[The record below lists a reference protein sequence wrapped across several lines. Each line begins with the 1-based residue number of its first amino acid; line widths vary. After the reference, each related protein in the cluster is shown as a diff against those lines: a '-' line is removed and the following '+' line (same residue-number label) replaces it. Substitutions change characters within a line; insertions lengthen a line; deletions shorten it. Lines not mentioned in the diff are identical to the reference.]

1 MRPPGD
7 GADGARQAAR
17 PIASATPTATATVTA
32 IRRPPVIV
40 MRGALRSGRSSRLHI
55 YSPRSFPTH
64 AKFPRHEEP
73 IASMWQHNYEPIA
86 GSLTASAL
94 VAVIPVAV
102 LFLMLGVLR
111 KPAWMSALAALASA
125 LVVALAVYGMPAQLA
140 VVSTLYGAAYGL
152 FPIAWIVFSSIMLY
166 RLAVDTGKFEVIK
179 DSVGSL
185 TDDRRLQAL
194 FIAFSFGAFI
204 EGAAGFGAPVAVSG
218 AMLAGL
224 GFDPFYA
231 AGICLLANTAP
242 VAFGSIGIPVV
253 TLANVTGLPVLAL
266 SAMVGRLCAM
276 MSVFI
281 PAYLLVVMAGP
292 ARALEVLPAILACGI
307 SFAGMQFA
315 VSNFIGPDLT
325 DIMSSL
331 TCIVVMVVVLKVWKP
346 KRIMRLEHDQP
357 VTAALRTHTA
367 GEVFNAWMPYLL
379 LVLFVLAVGAP
390 AIKNAIDARTHA
402 LLPSILPKSPTV
414 MNGLFVPGLHNLITR
429 IPPVTPTE
437 SLYAAVFTFNWLTAS
452 GTACFLATLVAA
464 AALRVGPRQLAG
476 IYVAT
481 FMQLKFAILTIATML
496 GLAYLMNFS
505 GMTST
510 LGLMLAATGVAFPF
524 FGAVVGWLGV
534 FLTGSDTSANA
545 LFGNLQ
551 VVTANALGLNPIL
564 TASVN
569 SAAGVMGKM
578 ISVQSIAVGV
588 AATGMTAADESRLFR
603 FTIKHSVMLMAVM
616 GLVALLFAY
625 VLPGLVPPAPAK

>member
-1 MRPPGD
+1 
-7 GADGARQAAR
+7 
-17 PIASATPTATATVTA
+17 
-32 IRRPPVIV
+32 
-40 MRGALRSGRSSRLHI
+40 
-55 YSPRSFPTH
+55 
-64 AKFPRHEEP
+64 
-73 IASMWQHNYEPIA
+73 MWRHNYQPVA
-86 GSLTASAL
+86 GSLGASAI
-94 VAVIPVAV
+94 AAAIPVFV

-111 KPAWMSALAALASA
+111 KPAWMSALAALVSA
-125 LVVALAVYGMPAQLA
+125 LVVALAVYGMPVHLA
-140 VVSTLYGAAYGL
+140 IISTLYGAAYGL

-166 RLAVDTGKFEVIK
+166 RLTVDTGKFEIIK
-179 DSVGSL
+179 DSVGTL

-242 VAFGSIGIPVV
+242 VAFGSIGIPVI

-276 MSVFI
+276 ISVVI
-281 PAYLLVVMAGP
+281 PGYLLVVMAGP
-292 ARALEVLPAILACGI
+292 GRAFEVLPAILACGL
-307 SFAGMQFA
+307 SFASMQFL
-315 VSNFIGPDLT
+315 VSNYIGPDLT

-331 TCIVVMVVVLKVWKP
+331 TCIVVMVVVLKLWRP
-346 KRIMRLEHDQP
+346 KRIMRLETDQP
-357 VTAALRTHTA
+357 VTAALRTHSA
-367 GEVFNAWMPYLL
+367 GEVFTAWLPYLL
-379 LVLFVLAVGAP
+379 LVVFVLAVGAP
-390 AIKNAIDARTHA
+390 MIKNAIDARTHA
-402 LLPSILPKSPTV
+402 ILPASIGKSPTV
-414 MNGLFVPGLHNLITR
+414 MNGVFVPYLHNQITR
-429 IPPVTPTE
+429 IPPVTAAASP
-437 SLYAAVFTFNWLTAS
+437 YAAVFTFNWLTAS
-452 GTACFLATLVAA
+452 GTACFLATLA
-464 AALRVGPRQLAG
+464 AALFLGVGPSQLAG

-481 FMQLKFAILTIATML
+481 FRQLKFAILTIASML
-496 GLAYLMNFS
+496 GLAYLMNYS

-510 LGLMLAATGVAFPF
+510 LGLALAASGPAFPF

-551 VVTANALGLNPIL
+551 VVTATALGLNPVL
-564 TASVN
+564 MASVN

-588 AATGMTAADESRLFR
+588 AATGMTSADESRLFR
-603 FTIKHSVMLMAVM
+603 FTIKHSVLLMTAM
-616 GLVALLFAY
+616 GIIAMLFAY
-625 VLPGLVPPAPAK
+625 VWPHYVPSAPPK